1 MLAIRAIALL
11 TYAAAL
17 GSGEPLYIHIIGHSH
32 CDPGWLRSFE
42 GYYSTQVGD
51 ILSGVTRQ
59 LWEDSSRRFVWSE
72 ISFFMRWYEVQS
84 DETKQRFHELVQ
96 RGQLE
101 FVGGGWSQHDEA
113 NPSYDSIIAQ
123 LTEGHEYIL
132 SLFGVRPRIAWSIDP
147 FGHAAAS
154 AAIAAAAGYEAF
166 VINRIDHTV
175 KPALKQRAAM
185 EFIWQPYAPSP
196 ALAAAAG
203 RASGPIAWS
212 SYTNASIFTHVLHTH
227 YSAPRSF
234 DFENYEAV
242 TVSSSNAAERARAL
256 VSECA
261 SRARAYRSSHLL
273 VPWGDDFKFQG
284 TGAQRQFVNM
294 DLVVKAIQAN
304 PGAFDG

>member
-1 MLAIRAIALL
+1 M
-11 TYAAAL
+11 
-17 GSGEPLYIHIIGHSH
+17 
-32 CDPGWLRSFE
+32 
-42 GYYSTQVGD
+42 
-51 ILSGVTRQ
+51 
-59 LWEDSSRRFVWSE
+59 
-72 ISFFMRWYEVQS
+72 SFFMRWYEVQS
-84 DETKQRFHELVQ
+84 EETKQRFQELVK

-101 FVGGGWSQHDEA
+101 FVGGGWSQNDEA

-147 FGHAAAS
+147 FGHGSAS

-185 EFIWQPYAPSP
+185 EFVWQPYAPSP
-196 ALAAAAG
+196 ALSLDG
-203 RASGPIAWS
+203 GPVAWS
-212 SYTNASIFTHVLHTH
+212 SYTNASIFTHVLHSH

-234 DFENYEAV
+234 DYENPEAV
-242 TVSSSNAAERARAL
+242 PVSTNNMLERARAL
-256 VSECA
+256 IAECT

-284 TGAQRQFVNM
+284 AGAQRQFSSM
-294 DLVVKAIQAN
+294 DLVVQAIQKNSNDFGRCVKKKITSGVCIDTFDAAATLSLFYLVLQFAHIHCLLD
-304 PGAFDG
+304 AF